1 MTIPPL
7 SSSPELRGVLAEKL
21 ADSAA
26 GRLPAMTARRLAGPA
41 QFPGKATAIIGM
53 RRAGKTFFLHQL
65 RAAGIAA
72 GLDVRQLPYINF
84 EDDRLAGMD
93 VAGLSLMLDMYY
105 RDNPDM
111 RGADSRV
118 LWCLDEVQVVPGW
131 ELFVRRV
138 LDSER
143 VEVAVTGSSAAM
155 LSKEIAT
162 SLRGRA
168 WTVRIFPFAFDEVL
182 RHAGLPI
189 PDGRAAHSSAG
200 RTVLESRFMKY
211 LAAGGFPETLDRPVE
226 IRSQLLRDYVDVAVL
241 RDVVERHGVTN
252 VAGLRWL
259 VRHLLGNAGSL
270 FSVEKF
276 HAALKSS
283 GVAIG
288 RDTLHEYMSY
298 LQDCFLVRTVWM
310 ESSSE
315 RQRMVNPRKVYP
327 IDPGLI
333 PVYDRSGRSNQ
344 GHALETVVLLELER
358 RGAEVSYVRTADGYE
373 VDFLARYNDGTLDLI
388 QVCADASDSQTA
400 VREIRALQA
409 AAVAHPTAALR
420 LLTATRSGLPASVP
434 DVVTAEPAWQWILR
448 GI

>member
-1 MTIPPL
+1 MTIPSS
-7 SSSPELRGVLAEKL
+7 SSSPELRAVLAEKL

-26 GRLPAMTARRLAGPA
+26 GRLPTITPRRLTGPA
-41 QFPGKATAIIGM
+41 QFPGKVTAVIGM

-65 RAAGIAA
+65 RAAGIAG
-72 GLDVRQLPYINF
+72 GLAARQFPYINL

-93 VAGLSLMLDMYY
+93 AAGLSLMLDMYY
-105 RDNPDM
+105 RDNPDL
-111 RGADSRV
+111 RGSDARV

-143 VEVAVTGSSAAM
+143 VEVAITGSSAAM

-168 WTVRIFPFAFDEVL
+168 WTVRIFPFAFDETL
-182 RHAGLPI
+182 RHAGLPV
-189 PDGRAAHSSAG
+189 PDGRGALSSAG
-200 RTVLESRFMKY
+200 RTSLENRFMEY
-211 LAAGGFPETLDRPVE
+211 LVAGGFPETLGRPVE
-226 IRSQLLRDYVDVAVL
+226 VRGQLLRDYVDVAVL

-276 HAALKSS
+276 HAALKSI
-283 GVAIG
+283 GVAVG

-333 PVYDRSGRSNQ
+333 PIYDRSGRSNQ

-358 RGAEVSYVRTADGYE
+358 RGAEVTYVRTADGYE
-373 VDFLARYNDGTLDLI
+373 VDFLARYNDGTSELI
-388 QVCADASDSQTA
+388 QVCADASDPQTA
-400 VREIRALQA
+400 AREIRAIQA
-409 AAVAHPTAALR
+409 AAATHPTAVSR
-420 LLTATRSGLPASVP
+420 LLTATSAGLPSSIP
-434 DVVTAEPAWQWILR
+434 DALTVEPAWQWILR
-448 GI
+448 GS